1 MTSVL
6 PITTRNYHA
15 KVVLTNGARVVL
27 REVLFGEQVRLAGG
41 KYAEE
46 VTPMKDG
53 RFRFLQVKHGTR
65 APVDLSAQHV
75 DRLTRRGAT
84 GALGPMAR
92 QPAENIDV
100 FDIIQQGLPFS
111 GMIQSF
117 LGRPALHGIDEKT
130 GQERTVLL
138 SEVQLFEAKRRKPE
152 VSRVVRAEVALVET
166 EGVELREVEVTITAS
181 ELVDRPDAAGS
192 AAAPPGEVREESAQ
206 A

>member
-15 KVVLTNGARVVL
+15 KVVLTNGGRVVL
-27 REVLFGEQVRLAGG
+27 REVLFGEQVRLPGG

-53 RFRFLQVKHGTR
+53 RFRFLQVKNGLR
-65 APVDLSAQHV
+65 APVDLTAQHV
-75 DRLTRRGAT
+75 DRLARRGAT

-100 FDIIQQGLPFS
+100 FDVVQQGLPFS
-111 GMIQSF
+111 GMVQSF

-130 GQERTVLL
+130 GQERTILL
-138 SEVQLFEAKRRKPE
+138 SEVQSFETRRRKPE
-152 VSRVVRAEVALVET
+152 VSRVVRAEAELAES
-166 EGVELREVEVTITAS
+166 EGVEVREVEVTITAA
-181 ELVDRPDAAGS
+181 ELVERPGAEVPASGGPAG
-192 AAAPPGEVREESAQ
+192 EESVRA
-206 A
+206 